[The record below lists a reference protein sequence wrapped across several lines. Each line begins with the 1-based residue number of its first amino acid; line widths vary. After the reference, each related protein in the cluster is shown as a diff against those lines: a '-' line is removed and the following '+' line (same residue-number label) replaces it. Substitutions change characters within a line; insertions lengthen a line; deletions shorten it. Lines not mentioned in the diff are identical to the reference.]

1 MQTGYCICLLRRQN
15 LTSLKE
21 SAMVRQMLVLFLL
34 LSLSTVSAFA
44 FSQEGGMG
52 CGAGKCSDCH
62 SLTLKEATTLLKGID
77 KVLAVEFSEL
87 PGFWTVDAEKGGQKF
102 PIFIDFSKS
111 YILAGSIIKLAT
123 GEDLTQQRMDKLNNG
138 KPAVASQSPA
148 ARKVD
153 IKSIPVDDAIL
164 LGKAD
169 AKSKVIVFT
178 DPECPY
184 CKKVHVEMQEVVKAD
199 PNIAFLIKLMPLK
212 SHPNAY
218 GLSKAILCSTNPLAV
233 LDAYFAGAPVAPSA
247 CPTTKVDETLATAAR
262 LGITSTPTLVM
273 PDGTIM
279 PGYKKAP
286 DLLKILGSKVTLPAA
301 GK

>member
-1 MQTGYCICLLRRQN
+1 MVHRIMILFMV
-15 LTSLKE
+15 LT
-21 SAMVRQMLVLFLL
+21 L
-34 LSLSTVSAFA
+34 LSVSAFA
-44 FSQEGGMG
+44 FSQEAGMG

-87 PGFWTVDAEKGGQKF
+87 PGFWTVDAEKSGQKF
-102 PIFIDFSKS
+102 PIFIDFSKK
-111 YILAGSIIKLAT
+111 YILAGSIIKIAT
-123 GEDLTQQRMDKLNNG
+123 GEDLTQQRMTKLNNG
-138 KPAVASQSPA
+138 KPAAAPQSTA

-153 IKSIPVDDAIL
+153 LKTIPVDDAIL

-184 CKKVHVEMQEVVKAD
+184 CKRLHIELQEVVKAD

-212 SHPNAY
+212 MHPNAY
-218 GLSKAILCSTNPLAV
+218 GLSKTILCSANPLSVLEAV
-233 LDAYFAGAPVAPSA
+233 FSGAPVAPSA
-247 CPTTKVDETLATAAR
+247 CPTTKVDETLATAQQV
-262 LGITSTPTLVM
+262 GITSTPTLIL
-273 PDGTIM
+273 PDGTIL

-286 DLLKILGSKVTLPAA
+286 DLLKLLGSKVTLPAA

>member
-1 MQTGYCICLLRRQN
+1 
-15 LTSLKE
+15 
-21 SAMVRQMLVLFLL
+21 MVRRITTFLML
-34 LSLSTVSAFA
+34 LSLLSVSAFA
-44 FSQEGGMG
+44 FSQDAGMG

-87 PGFWTVDAEKGGQKF
+87 PGFWTVDAEKSGQKF
-102 PIFIDFSKS
+102 PIFVDFSKK
-111 YILAGSIIKLAT
+111 YILAGSIIKIAT
-123 GEDLTQQRMDKLNNG
+123 GEDLTQQRMTKLNNG
-138 KPAVASQSPA
+138 KPAATPQSA
-148 ARKVD
+148 AVKKVD

-184 CKKVHVEMQEVVKAD
+184 CKKLHVELQEVVKAD

-212 SHPNAY
+212 MHPNAY
-218 GLSKAILCSTNPLAV
+218 GISKTILCSANPLSV
-233 LDAYFAGAPVAPSA
+233 LEASFSGAPVAPSA
-247 CPTTKVDETLATAAR
+247 CPTTKVDETLATAQQ
-262 LGITSTPTLVM
+262 LGITSTPTLIL
-273 PDGTIM
+273 PEGTIL

-286 DLLKILGSKVTLPAA
+286 ELLKVFGSKVTLPAA
-301 GK
+301 LK